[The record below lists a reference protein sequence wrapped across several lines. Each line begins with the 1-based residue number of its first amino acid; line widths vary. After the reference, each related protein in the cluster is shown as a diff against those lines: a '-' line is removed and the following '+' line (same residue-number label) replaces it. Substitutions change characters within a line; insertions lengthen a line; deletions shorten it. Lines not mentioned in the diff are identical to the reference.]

1 MNQITSLSN
10 EIYNKFKSEGM
21 AGRIVSIHH
30 LLQLKEEIENKRL
43 DRLLDEDFY
52 QECLSFFDFS
62 PPASLA
68 GAKSIII
75 VSIPQPKILVSF
87 QWKKRQYMLTIPPT
101 YLHEPDDMV
110 KNILEEILVPAD
122 YRIARTLLPLKNLAV
137 RSGLAEY
144 GKNNITYVN
153 GRGSFHRLVGFY
165 SDLPCVDNNWQEPK
179 TMSTCQNCSACLKN
193 CPSRAIP
200 EDRFLI
206 KAELCLTFH
215 NEREDFFPEWIKPE
229 WHHCLVGCLRCQ
241 SICPA
246 NKHIFNWEETR
257 EHFSEKETSM
267 ILNCLGEKDL
277 PPSTLNKLEKL
288 SLTEYLKL
296 LPRNLET
303 VLRNQKK
310 AQK

>member
-1 MNQITSLSN
+1 MNHIISLHK
-10 EIYNKFKSEGM
+10 EIHKKFISEGM

-43 DRLLDEDFY
+43 DLLLEEDFY

-62 PPASLA
+62 TPASLA

-75 VSIPQPKILVSF
+75 VSIPQRKISVSF
-87 QWKKRQYMLTIPPT
+87 QWKKRQYMLIIPPT
-101 YLHEPDDMV
+101 YLHEPDDNV
-110 KNILEEILVPAD
+110 KKILDEILMPAG
-122 YRIARTLLPLKNLAV
+122 YRIARASLPLKILAV

-144 GKNNITYVN
+144 GKNNITYVK

-165 SDLPCVDNNWQEPK
+165 SDLPCVDDNWQKPK
-179 TMSTCQNCSACLKN
+179 IMSTCQNCSACLKN
-193 CPSRAIP
+193 CPSGAIP
-200 EDRFLI
+200 GDRFLI

-215 NEREDFFPEWIKPE
+215 NEREGLFPEWIKPE

-246 NKHIFNWEETR
+246 NKHILNWEETR

-267 ILNCLGEKDL
+267 ILDGLGKNEL
-277 PPSTLNKLEKL
+277 PALTLNKLEKL
-288 SLTEYLKL
+288 SLTEYLKQ
-296 LPRNLET
+296 LPRNLEA

-310 AQK
+310 VG

>member
-1 MNQITSLSN
+1 MNQVTSLLSK
-10 EIYNKFKSEGM
+10 IYKKFKSKGM

-75 VSIPQPKILVSF
+75 VSVPQPKILVSF
-87 QWKKRQYMLTIPPT
+87 QWKKRQYILTMPPT

-110 KNILEEILVPAD
+110 KNILEEILVPAG
-122 YRIARTLLPLKNLAV
+122 YRTARTLLPLKNLAV

-153 GRGSFHRLVGFY
+153 GTGSFHRLVGFY
-165 SDLPCVDNNWQEPK
+165 SDLPCLEDNWQEPK
-179 TMSTCQNCSACLKN
+179 TIPICRNCSACLKN
-193 CPSRAIP
+193 CPSGAISK
-200 EDRFLI
+200 DRFLI

-215 NEREDFFPEWIKPE
+215 NEREGSFPDWIKPE

-241 SICPA
+241 SVCPA
-246 NKHIFNWEETR
+246 NKHVFHWEETR

-267 ILNCLGEKDL
+267 ILNGLREDEL
-277 PPSTLNKLEKL
+277 LASTLDKLEKL
-288 SLTEYLKL
+288 SLTEYLKQ
-296 LPRNLET
+296 LPRNLEA
-303 VLRNQKK
+303 VLKNQKK